1 MGPFEFEYLLI
12 AAFYAALVC
21 AQGAV
26 RVSGVEAAFVCVCVC
41 VCVYSCVNN
50 VCVCMCECVNVR
62 VCVYV

>member
-26 RVSGVEAAFVCVCVC
+26 RVSGVEAAYVCVCVC
-41 VCVYSCVNN
+41 VCVCIHVSIMCVY
-50 VCVCMCECVNVR
+50 VCVNV
-62 VCVYV
+62 

>member
-12 AAFYAALVC
+12 ATFYAALVC

-41 VCVYSCVNN
+41 VCVCIHVSIMCVY
-50 VCVCMCECVNVR
+50 VCVNV
-62 VCVYV
+62 

>member
-41 VCVYSCVNN
+41 VCVCIHVSIMCVY
-50 VCVCMCECVNVR
+50 VCVNV
-62 VCVYV
+62 